1 MIDHGGREVWVN
13 LGETHS
19 MIPDHVDFTEGM
31 LAGLVQACVSTS
43 WEGSLLDVFH
53 SYIYDLS

>member
-1 MIDHGGREVWVN
+1 MN
-13 LGETHS
+13 LGEAHS

-31 LAGLVQACVSTS
+31 VAGLVQTCVSSS
-43 WEGSLLDVFH
+43 WGGSLLDVFH